1 MAEPFFLPVNILR
14 RALNYYN
21 DKTECFVT
29 FNLIYFFIYFRVGII
44 KNPEAFKEAFARGSG
59 KSGKTV
65 KVFLLQP
72 REL

>member
-1 MAEPFFLPVNILR
+1 MAEKQLIEEMGADAFHYQANV
-14 RALNYYN
+14 
-21 DKTECFVT
+21 
-29 FNLIYFFIYFRVGII
+29 IYFFIYDRVGII